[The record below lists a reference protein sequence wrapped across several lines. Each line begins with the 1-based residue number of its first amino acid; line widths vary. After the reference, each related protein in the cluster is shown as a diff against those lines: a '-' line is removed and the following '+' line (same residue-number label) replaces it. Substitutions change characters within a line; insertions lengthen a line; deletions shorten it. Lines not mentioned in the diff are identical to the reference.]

1 MPNSLGKGRKIL
13 VYSLLMFVSLNA
25 EINISSRMLTLF
37 QSQDDQ
43 KSLWPLVLVV
53 FVAQM
58 LVWYFGF
65 FHWSLLTGLVFFV
78 YWWRPNREW
87 PLWTMLSILA
97 TVLMGILIRWQT
109 YDASEAFRILSPGIA
124 EFIIG
129 TFIWPFPI
137 MLGVWYLKEKPLLFN
152 SPVTIKSM
160 SMLHLAA
167 LLTTF
172 FLSLKDLAYVFTEG
186 MIGDVR
192 GAEIVNMQAI
202 VYPESLPLLV
212 KFTLSHF
219 MGGFLGIMLIVP
231 MLQWLLVPANRLG
244 SRRIVRSA
252 MIYLYLL
259 PLLLYL
265 SGAVLSTS
273 NAGLSEMLKILL
285 LAAVVVFSF
294 FHGWRG
300 ASLSVLVVS
309 SLIALDDHLHGGSAD
324 VIELQ
329 LYVAVMGAMALLFGA
344 SVDELKKSE
353 ITLQTDKG
361 QLQRALDSLADST
374 RRGMESEEYERK
386 RIARELHDDM
396 GQILTA
402 MQTQISLSQVENSEI
417 ERHSNTKSLE
427 RLAQNMAVSLK
438 SVVNALSPDEL
449 DQLGLYSAITY
460 GSPAQQCEMSGIT
473 YQVDLQGN
481 SLLLDEL
488 DTITRLAAYRIVQES
503 ISNAVK
509 YASCNTIQVRLRI
522 GKRQEKIYLVL
533 CIVDDGIGL
542 KSLGQIKHGFY
553 SIRDRAIALNG
564 VLHVQNLP
572 GVRVHVL
579 LRQ

>member
-1 MPNSLGKGRKIL
+1 MRTQLQFQNNQNASIL
-13 VYSLLMFVSLNA
+13 
-25 EINISSRMLTLF
+25 
-37 QSQDDQ
+37 
-43 KSLWPLVLVV
+43 LVLGV
-53 FVAQM
+53 FAAQV

-65 FHWSLLTGLVFFV
+65 FHWSLITGLTFFV

-87 PLWTMLSILA
+87 PLWTIVSISA
-97 TVLMGILIRWQT
+97 TVLIAVITRWQS
-109 YDASEAFRILSPGIA
+109 YGAAEAFHILSPGIA

-129 TFIWPFPI
+129 NFIWPFPI
-137 MLGVWYLKEKPLLFN
+137 MLGVWYLKEKPLLFK
-152 SPVTIKSM
+152 SPVTIQSM
-160 SMLHLAA
+160 SILHLAA

-172 FLSLKDLAYVFTEG
+172 FLTLKDLAYVFTEG

-192 GAEIVNMQAI
+192 GGVIVDMQAI
-202 VYPESLPLLV
+202 SYPESFPLLI
-212 KFTLSHF
+212 KFAISHF
-219 MGGFLGIMLIVP
+219 MGGFLGIMLVVP
-231 MLQWLLVPANRLG
+231 LLQWIFATDNRIG
-244 SRRIVRSA
+244 SGRIIRSA
-252 MIYLYLL
+252 AIYLYLI

-265 SGAVLSTS
+265 SGALISTT
-273 NAGLSEMLKILL
+273 NFGLSGMIKILL

-300 ASLSVLVVS
+300 ASLSVLVIS
-309 SLIALDDHLHGGSAD
+309 SLIAIDDHLYGISTD
-324 VIELQ
+324 IIEMQ

-344 SVDELKKSE
+344 SVDELKKNESALKKDKVE
-353 ITLQTDKG
+353 LQKTLS
-361 QLQRALDSLADST
+361 ALEDST
-374 RRGMESEEYERK
+374 RRGMQSEEHERK

-402 MQTQISLSQVENSEI
+402 MQTQISMTQIENSEH
-417 ERHSNTKSLE
+417 ERRSNTKSIE
-427 RLAQNMAVSLK
+427 RLAQNMAKSLK

-449 DQLGLYSAITY
+449 DQLGLYTAITY
-460 GSPAQQCEMSGIT
+460 GSPAQQCELSGIN
-473 YQVDLQGN
+473 YQVELQGN
-481 SLLLDEL
+481 SLLLDDL
-488 DTITRLAAYRIVQES
+488 DVVTRLAAYRIVQES

-509 YASCNTIQVRLRI
+509 YASCSNIQVRLRI
-522 GKRQEKIYLVL
+522 GRREHKIYLIL

-564 VLHVQNLP
+564 VLHVRNLP

>member
-1 MPNSLGKGRKIL
+1 MP
-13 VYSLLMFVSLNA
+13 
-25 EINISSRMLTLF
+25 TLF
-37 QSQDDQ
+37 QSQENR
-43 KSLWPLVLVV
+43 KATIPLVLIV
-53 FVAQM
+53 FMAQM

-65 FHWSLLTGLVFFV
+65 FHWSLLTGLTFFV
-78 YWWRPNREW
+78 YWQRPIREW
-87 PLWTMLSILA
+87 PLWTVVSIIA
-97 TVLMGILIRWQT
+97 TLMMGVLIRWQT
-109 YDASEAFRILSPGIA
+109 YGLVEAFNFISPGIV

-129 TFIWPFPI
+129 NFIWPFPI
-137 MLGVWYLKEKPLLFN
+137 MLGVWYLKAKSLLVN

-160 SMLHLAA
+160 SRLHLAA
-167 LLTTF
+167 ILTTF
-172 FLSLKDLAYVFTEG
+172 FLTLKDLAYIFTEG
-186 MIGDVR
+186 MVGDVR
-192 GAEIVNMQAI
+192 GAVIVDMQAI
-202 VYPESLPLLV
+202 TYPESLPLLF
-212 KFTLSHF
+212 KFTISHF
-219 MGGFLGIMLIVP
+219 MGGFLGIMLMVP
-231 MLQWLLVPANRLG
+231 MLQWLFVPANRIG
-244 SRRIVRSA
+244 SQRVIRSA
-252 MIYLYLL
+252 VIYLYLL

-265 SGAVLSTS
+265 SGAWLSAA
-273 NAGLSEMLKILL
+273 NVGLSELLKILL

-324 VIELQ
+324 IIEMQ

-344 SVDELKKSE
+344 SIDELKKSE

-374 RRGMESEEYERK
+374 RRGMQSEEFERK
-386 RIARELHDDM
+386 RIARELHDDL

-402 MQTQISLSQVENSEI
+402 LQTQIALSQQHTTEPDR
-417 ERHSNTKSLE
+417 RHSTKTLE
-427 RLAQNMAVSLK
+427 QLTQRMSGSLK

-449 DQLGLYSAITY
+449 DQLGLYAAIVY
-460 GSPAQQCEMSGIT
+460 GSPAQQCDMSGID
-473 YQVDLQGN
+473 YQVDLFGN

-488 DTITRLAAYRIVQES
+488 ESVARLAAYRIVQES
-503 ISNAVK
+503 ITNAVK
-509 YASCNTIQVRLRI
+509 YASCNRIHVRLRI
-522 GKRQEKIYLVL
+522 GKRAGKIYLVL
-533 CIVDDGIGL
+533 CITDNGIGL

>member
-1 MPNSLGKGRKIL
+1 
-13 VYSLLMFVSLNA
+13 
-25 EINISSRMLTLF
+25 MLSPI

-43 KSLWPLVLVV
+43 KTSTLLVLGVIT
-53 FVAQM
+53 AQL

-65 FHWSLLTGLVFFV
+65 FHWSLLTGLTFFL

-87 PLWTMLSILA
+87 PLWTIVSISE
-97 TVLMGILIRWQT
+97 TVLMGMLIRWQT
-109 YDASEAFRILSPGIA
+109 YGVAEAFHIFSPGIA

-129 TFIWPFPI
+129 NFIWPFPI
-137 MLGVWYLKEKPLLFN
+137 MLGVWYLQEKPLLFN
-152 SPVTIKSM
+152 SPVTIQSM
-160 SMLHLAA
+160 SVLHIAA

-172 FLSLKDLAYVFTEG
+172 FLTLKDLAYVFTEG

-192 GAEIVNMQAI
+192 AGVIVDMQAI
-202 VYPESLPLLV
+202 SYPESFPLLI
-212 KFTLSHF
+212 KFAISHF
-219 MGGFLGIMLIVP
+219 MGGFLGIMLLVP
-231 MLQWLLVPANRLG
+231 LLQWIFVAENRIG
-244 SRRIVRSA
+244 SKRIIRSA
-252 MIYLYLL
+252 VIYLYLI

-265 SGAVLSTS
+265 SGALISTTHF
-273 NAGLSEMLKILL
+273 GMSELLKILL

-300 ASLSVLVVS
+300 ASLSVLVIS
-309 SLIALDDHLHGGSAD
+309 SLIAIDDHLHGGSAEI
-324 VIELQ
+324 IEMQ

-344 SVDELKKSE
+344 SVDELKKNESVLQKDKAE
-353 ITLQTDKG
+353 LQKTL
-361 QLQRALDSLADST
+361 AALADST
-374 RRGMESEEYERK
+374 RRGMQSEEYERK

-402 MQTQISLSQVENSEI
+402 MQTQISLAQIENSDH
-417 ERHSNTKSLE
+417 ERRSNTKSVE
-427 RLAQNMAVSLK
+427 RLAQNMAKSLK

-460 GSPAQQCEMSGIT
+460 GSPAQQCEMSGIN
-473 YQVDLQGN
+473 YQVELQGN

-488 DTITRLAAYRIVQES
+488 DEVTRLAAYRIVQES
-503 ISNAVK
+503 VSNAVK
-509 YASCNTIQVRLRI
+509 YASCTNIHVRLRI
-522 GKRQEKIYLVL
+522 AMREGKINLIL

-564 VLHVQNLP
+564 GLHVRNLP

>member
-1 MPNSLGKGRKIL
+1 MWP
-13 VYSLLMFVSLNA
+13 MFDSLNA
-25 EINISSRMLTLF
+25 QIKISSGMLTPF
-37 QSQDDQ
+37 QSQDTQ
-43 KSLWPLVLVV
+43 KASMPLVLSV

-87 PLWTMLSILA
+87 PLWTILSLLA
-97 TVLMGILIRWQT
+97 TVLMGVLIRWQT
-109 YDASEAFRILSPGIA
+109 YGISQAFNILSPGIA

-129 TFIWPFPI
+129 TFVWPFPI
-137 MLGVWYLKEKPLLFN
+137 MLGAWFLKEKPLHFN
-152 SPVTIKSM
+152 GPVTIKSM
-160 SMLHLAA
+160 SMLHIAA

-172 FLSLKDLAYVFTEG
+172 FLTLKDLAYVFTEG

-192 GAEIVNMQAI
+192 GAVIMDMMPIA
-202 VYPESLPLLV
+202 YPESLPLLF

-219 MGGFLGIMLIVP
+219 MGGFLGIMLVVP
-231 MLQWLLVPANRLG
+231 MMQWLFVPANRIG
-244 SRRIVRSA
+244 SKRIIRSA

-265 SGAVLSTS
+265 SGALLSTTS
-273 NAGLSEMLKILL
+273 FGLSELLKILL

-300 ASLSVLVVS
+300 AALSVLVVS

-324 VIELQ
+324 IIEMQ

-344 SVDELKKSE
+344 SVDELKKSQ

-361 QLQRALDSLADST
+361 QLQSALDSLADST
-374 RRGMESEEYERK
+374 RRGMQSEEYERK

-402 MQTQISLSQVENSEI
+402 MQTQISMAQLENSEQ
-417 ERHSNTKSLE
+417 ERRSNTKSLE

-460 GSPAQQCEMSGIT
+460 GSPAQQCEMSGIN

-481 SLLLDEL
+481 SMLLEEL
-488 DTITRLAAYRIVQES
+488 DTVTRLAAYRIVQES
-503 ISNAVK
+503 ITNAVK
-509 YASCNTIQVRLRI
+509 YASCNNIQVRLRI
-522 GKRQEKIYLVL
+522 GMREEKIYLVL